1 MDTSSLGTEALE
13 KLKATFAPE
22 RWAKIERQ
30 AAHRCG
36 LDAEGLQ
43 GLCAEL
49 LTTSAM
55 RWPAHTPEAA
65 LYSAANRLLL
75 AVGSVLKPEDIE
87 RFEAA
92 LQAPSS
98 KLQAPSSAPQAPS
111 PKPKRGGKH
120 DPAPV
125 SQ

>member
-1 MDTSSLGTEALE
+1 MDTSSLGAEALQ

-30 AAHRCG
+30 AARLG
-36 LDAEGLQ
+36 MDAEALQ
-43 GLCAEL
+43 ARCLRL
-49 LTTSAM
+49 LTSSTA
-55 RWPAHTPEAA
+55 RHAANEKAA

-75 AVGSVLKPEDIE
+75 EVGSALKPEDIE
-87 RFEAA
+87 RFEEA
-92 LQAPSS
+92 LGGVTTRRDDASKGDDSS
-98 KLQAPSSAPQAPS
+98 PL
-111 PKPKRGGKH
+111 PKKRGGKH